1 MSNQAATRR
10 IYEDQFVAE
19 LKAAG
24 VEGVQSY
31 LFIPQD
37 GKSEEGMYGV
47 GASFRIVGPLGVI
60 VEAERY
66 QNVGDQ
72 STTGEA
78 NINAVSLGLVVRF

>member
-1 MSNQAATRR
+1 
-10 IYEDQFVAE
+10 
-19 LKAAG
+19 
-24 VEGVQSY
+24 
-31 LFIPQD
+31 
-37 GKSEEGMYGV
+37 MYGV